1 MNQDISITFTENSP
15 FNPLTTSVPH
25 HIETSQLIFSEDQLT
40 GFYVMGGTLVV
51 NGLRHIPSNFYSQY
65 DTTWKVYMR
74 LIINPSRPNP
84 GQRER
89 GLNFKIH
96 DVTTWL
102 ANNCNTNIAQ
112 YLKKGNQARKFG
124 QLTEYNM
131 RNIYVEKSYTKCSG
145 ETTSRPLSKKSKL
158 SISVDQQ
165 GKVLNSF
172 FLLYANLR
180 AIEIQ

>member
-1 MNQDISITFTENSP
+1 MGTNGLMNQDISITFTENSP

-112 YLKKGNQARKFG
+112 FLRKATR
-124 QLTEYNM
+124 QE
-131 RNIYVEKSYTKCSG
+131 
-145 ETTSRPLSKKSKL
+145 
-158 SISVDQQ
+158 
-165 GKVLNSF
+165 
-172 FLLYANLR
+172 NLVS
-180 AIEIQ
+180 